1 MGTIASVFLG
11 FYFKIFIINNL
22 GISYLGTYSLGIS
35 FISILMIFITLG
47 YGDSLIFFVPKYLSN
62 NNYSRL
68 HKYVQ
73 KTLRINIIIIII
85 ITGLVL
91 LFPSFISNQLLQA
104 SAIEPY
110 LIYFIVFLIFKS
122 FIAIFTNIL
131 IGFQK
136 VHKTILIQNFFC
148 NPFRILSSVLLI
160 NYNLGFYGFLI
171 AEILS
176 AILAITL
183 FLKTIYSELK
193 KINIQNIFS
202 KNNIILDNE
211 EKTYIK
217 NILFK
222 NIFNSITLHLGKIL
236 IIFYTDLKIL
246 GTYSILISIT
256 LFIPIIHNSV
266 ISILKPIISQLKEE
280 KKINTIFEYFQVI
293 TRYNFIISLP
303 IIGSIFLSRNFILN
317 YLGINNATVEIVL
330 LLLIMREV
338 INIAKGPV
346 FLLLEMMGFHKDIR
360 NIVSIKLLVTLIFF
374 LTLIPQ
380 YGLIGIGLAEILS
393 TIFSTIISSI
403 ILYNKSS
410 IHIFHSRYLIHFSAS
425 IMSFIFMIIFDNY
438 NNYDETIFFL
448 SFNIVLVSILFILPN
463 FLLIRKK
470 DLNFIKSLFINTKK
484 V

>member
-1 MGTIASVFLG
+1 MGTTVSVILG

-73 KTLRINIIIIII
+73 KTLKINIIIIII

-91 LFPSFISNQLLQA
+91 LFPSFISNQLLRT
-104 SAIEPY
+104 SEIEQY

-136 VHKTILIQNFFC
+136 IHKTILIQNFIG

-160 NYNLGFYGFLI
+160 NYNLGFHGFLI

-183 FLKTIYSELK
+183 FSKTIYDTLK

-202 KNNIILDNE
+202 KNNIMPNNE
-211 EKTYIK
+211 EKAYTK

-256 LFIPIIHNSV
+256 LFIPIVHNSV
-266 ISILKPIISQLKEE
+266 ISILKPIISQLNEE

-293 TRYNFIISLP
+293 TRYNFIITLP
-303 IIGSIFLSRNFILN
+303 IIGLIFLSRSFILN
-317 YLGINNATVEIVL
+317 YLGINNATVEVVL
-330 LLLIMREV
+330 LLLIMMEV
-338 INIAKGPV
+338 IKCAKGPV
-346 FLLLEMMGFHKDIR
+346 FILLEMMGFHKEIR
-360 NIVSIKLLVTLIFF
+360 NVVSIKLLVTLIFF
-374 LTLIPQ
+374 FTLIPQ

-393 TIFSTIISSI
+393 AIFSITISSI
-403 ILYNKSS
+403 MLYKKSS
-410 IHIFHSRYLIHFSAS
+410 IHIFHSRYLIHFSIS
-425 IMSFIFMIIFDNY
+425 IISFIFMIMFDNY
-438 NNYDETIFFL
+438 NNYDETIYFSGLNIIPVFIFL
-448 SFNIVLVSILFILPN
+448 ILPN
-463 FLLIRKK
+463 LLLIRKN
-470 DLNFIKSLFINTKK
+470 DLNFIKSFFNRA
-484 V
+484 